1 MKKQILKTIYN
12 FGGFAPFRW
21 ANRGSLYVLMYHR
34 FSQTA
39 ETDKI
44 SAVEFTA
51 HLEYL
56 SRHAKVLSLSET
68 IETLKSGE
76 ALPPNAAVITI
87 DDGYA
92 DSFDIAFLL
101 LQKFQMPATVYAV
114 TDFLDDKCWLWTD
127 LMRFVLSKTTTENI
141 RLEFAENDKIEAKLN
156 GKQSRLETASRINAR
171 LKKMSNELKDSKI
184 AEIAR
189 DLKVE
194 IPEKPTGDFAPISWE
209 QAREMDAGKVQI
221 ESHTVTHP
229 ILTNINQTELD
240 DELRESKKRLETKL
254 NKNIKHF
261 CYPNGNL
268 NETVRK
274 SVENAGYESAVTTA
288 YGFVETGANRFLL
301 NRIDAPPKIESFAQS
316 ASGFDVLRSKIT
328 N

>member
-1 MKKQILKTIYN
+1 MKKQILKTFYN

-21 ANRGSLYVLMYHR
+21 ANRGSLCVLMYHR
-34 FSQTA
+34 FSRNA

-44 SAVEFTA
+44 SAAEFTA
-51 HLEYL
+51 HLDYL
-56 SRHAKVLSLSET
+56 SRRANVLSLSET
-68 IETLKSGE
+68 VETLKNGDS
-76 ALPPNAAVITI
+76 LPLNAVVITI

-92 DSFDIAFLL
+92 DSFDIAFPL
-101 LQKFQMPATVYAV
+101 LQKFQMPATIYAV
-114 TDFLDDKCWLWTD
+114 TDFLDGKCWLWTD
-127 LMRFVLSKTTTENI
+127 LMRYVLSETTMENV
-141 RLEFAENDKIEAKLN
+141 RLEFSAGGIIKTKLN
-156 GKQSRLETASRINAR
+156 GKQSRSETANRINAL
-171 LKKMSNELKDSKI
+171 LKKMPNESKNSKI
-184 AEIAR
+184 EEIAR

-194 IPEKPTGDFAPISWE
+194 ISATPTDDFSPVSWE
-209 QAREMDAGKVQI
+209 QAIEMDAGRVQI

-229 ILTNINQTELD
+229 ILTNISQNELD

-254 NKNIKHF
+254 NKEIKHF

-268 NETVRK
+268 NEAVRK

-288 YGFVETGANRFLL
+288 YGFVETGANQFLL

-316 ASGFDVLRSKIT
+316 ASGFDVLRRKIT